1 MGFGAGFPALA
12 AAWTRYYVSWADKV
26 MGEVNGNPVQD
37 GELSYTL
44 PHPYGVIA
52 TIITWNSPL
61 MWIAMKAAAL
71 ATGNTVV
78 IKPSS
83 LTPFTGQL
91 CMDLVE
97 EAGFPPGVINVLPGG
112 GDQQGI
118 SSWPSAG
125 QEYQLHRRAR
135 HRDQDPRG
143 VRRDREAVGHGVAR
157 QVGRHR
163 VRGHRRPGRLRVQ
176 HLLPVGAF
184 VGA

>member
-1 MGFGAGFPALA
+1 
-12 AAWTRYYVSWADKV
+12 

-97 EAGFPPGVINVLPGG
+97 DVLLGVINVLPAAVTSRGSARGPLLVKKISFTGG
-112 GDQQGI
+112 PATATKILEVCADTAKPSVMELRGKSADIVFEDTGAHAFNTFCRSARSSAPDSQGAK
-118 SSWPSAG
+118 PA
-125 QEYQLHRRAR
+125 LALRR
-135 HRDQDPRG
+135 
-143 VRRDREAVGHGVAR
+143 
-157 QVGRHR
+157 
-163 VRGHRRPGRLRVQ
+163 
-176 HLLPVGAF
+176 
-184 VGA
+184 